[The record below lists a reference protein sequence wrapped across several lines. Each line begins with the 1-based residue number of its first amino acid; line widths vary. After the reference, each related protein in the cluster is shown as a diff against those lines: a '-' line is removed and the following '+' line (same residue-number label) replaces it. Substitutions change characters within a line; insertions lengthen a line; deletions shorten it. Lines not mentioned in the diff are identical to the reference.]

1 MPFITTPYIMQA
13 SQLDTFQIEI
23 NINAA
28 GDMLPPTTPAQ
39 FGFASRF
46 QAAEKAV
53 IAGLP
58 TPTQTGSAVFSPACF
73 HHCVTDAAGFWNLH
87 IGTQSFRDVFASWFL
102 SGVAPQHVV
111 DACTGWRCGT
121 CSTKHSTKG
130 GKLKPGHGLNS
141 PAAVV
146 AREVAAGNT
155 SADAPPAPGHPDPWG
170 WSPASQAA
178 ADPLPA
184 ACAAAGLT
192 PTTAP
197 APAAAPSAA
206 PAAPGTVA
214 ATGAPASTRAAAS
227 AAAASTPWT
236 ASALPPSSSSKR
248 AAGSLSGGMSGTRMA
263 VVGLAVVAVP
273 AGALLVWRNVLT
285 KKRAVDLADEE
296 RRSLL

>member
-39 FGFASRF
+39 FAFAASF

-102 SGVAPQHVV
+102 SGVSPQHVV
-111 DACTGWRCGT
+111 DACTGWRCGV
-121 CSTKHSTKG
+121 CSTKRSTKG
-130 GKLKPGHGLNS
+130 GKLKAGHGLNS
-141 PAAVV
+141 PAAVL
-146 AREVAAGNT
+146 AREIAAGNT
-155 SADAPPAPGHPDPWG
+155 TADAPPAPGHPDPWG
-170 WSPASQAA
+170 WSAASQAA

-192 PTTAP
+192 PTVAP
-197 APAAAPSAA
+197 LAVAPSAA
-206 PAAPGTVA
+206 PAAPGAVA
-214 ATGAPASTRAAAS
+214 ATPVSRAAAS
-227 AAAASTPWT
+227 AAAANAPWT
-236 ASALPPSSSSKR
+236 ASALPPASSKR
-248 AAGSLSGGMSGTRMA
+248 ASGSLAGGMSGSHML
-263 VVGLAVVAVP
+263 VVGLAVAAVP
-273 AGALLVWRNVLT
+273 VGAVLVWRNVLT
-285 KKRAVDLADEE
+285 KKRAVDRADEE